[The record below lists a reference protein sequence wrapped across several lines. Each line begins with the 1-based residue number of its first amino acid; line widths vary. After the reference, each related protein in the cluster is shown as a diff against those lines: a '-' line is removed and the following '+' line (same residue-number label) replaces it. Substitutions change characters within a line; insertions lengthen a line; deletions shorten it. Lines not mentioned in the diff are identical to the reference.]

1 MSRRRLVWLA
11 LTGGLLLL
19 AGAFY
24 FDQAQLVVVD
34 AKTNR
39 VLLRTPVR
47 VGDRFTLSYLH
58 SVAKSHVSG
67 TFEVTPAYTIG
78 VKETAFGSFGPGL
91 PDVRPGDDYEVK
103 GGVIRLKNLTQT
115 LPELSFFVHPYTEH
129 RLEIAGRTLDL
140 SKALEAGARVSIT
153 VRPPITHWGRRAAT
167 GRAPRTGIPL
177 PFSKHSM
184 TGQGADGAPRR
195 AATGGSP

>member
-11 LTGGLLLL
+11 LAGGLLLL

-58 SVAKSHVSG
+58 SVAKSRVSG

-91 PDVRPGDDYEVK
+91 PDVRVGDDYEVK

-129 RLEIAGRTLDL
+129 RLEIAGQMLDL

-153 VRPPITHWGRRAAT
+153 VRPPITHWG
-167 GRAPRTGIPL
+167 P
-177 PFSKHSM
+177 K
-184 TGQGADGAPRR
+184 
-195 AATGGSP
+195 SP